1 MRKIPSKV
9 EYSLTNKGETLLP
22 VLEQLCERGEK
33 NRNN

>member
-1 MRKIPSKV
+1 MRKIPPKV
-9 EYSLTNKGETLLP
+9 EYSLTNKGEMLLL